1 MAGGSGNDRVYGDD
15 GNDSLEGGSGD
26 DTIYGGLG
34 NDIITSGSGAD
45 RAYGDDGNDSI
56 DGGGGSDTIYGGLGN
71 DVVAG
76 SGGTDRLFG
85 GTGNDAIIESSGDDS
100 LYGGDGNDVLTGN
113 GGHDRIFGGDGTDAA
128 VYSQSR
134 SHYTIT
140 SSGSDVTIAHGS
152 DRDVL
157 TGVEFARFTDQTV
170 ALTTTTNHA
179 PVTTADTANVSED
192 AVTPALGNV
201 LTNDSD
207 PDGTTLA
214 VAAPGTFAGTYG
226 ALVLAANGAYT
237 YTLNNGASNVQG
249 LAQGQTVTDTF
260 AYSATDGSLATPSSL
275 AVTIRRLCILRAYT
289 GLGEGCHAGLA
300 GRRGLEDGHGKCRA
314 RGLA

>member
-1 MAGGSGNDRVYGDD
+1 M
-15 GNDSLEGGSGD
+15 
-26 DTIYGGLG
+26 
-34 NDIITSGSGAD
+34 
-45 RAYGDDGNDSI
+45 YGDDGNDSI
-56 DGGGGSDTIYGGLGN
+56 DGGGGSDTLYGGL
-71 DVVAG
+71 DDAAVAG

-85 GTGNDAIIESSGDDS
+85 DDGNDIVTGSGGTDSLYGGAGNDSLDGNGGDDLLFGGTGNDAIIGSSGDDS

-113 GGHDRIFGGDGTDAA
+113 GGYDRIFGGDGTDAA

-192 AVTPALGNV
+192 AVTSALGNV

-289 GLGEGCHAGLA
+289 GLGEGCHAGVA

>member
-1 MAGGSGNDRVYGDD
+1 M
-15 GNDSLEGGSGD
+15 
-26 DTIYGGLG
+26 
-34 NDIITSGSGAD
+34 
-45 RAYGDDGNDSI
+45 YGDDGNDSI
-56 DGGGGSDTIYGGLGN
+56 DGGGGSDTLYGGL
-71 DVVAG
+71 DDAAVAG

-85 GTGNDAIIESSGDDS
+85 DDGNDIVTGSGGTDSLYGGAGNDSLDGNGGDDLLFGGTGNDAIIGSSGDDS
-100 LYGGDGNDVLTGN
+100 LY
-113 GGHDRIFGGDGTDAA
+113 GGDGTDAA

-179 PVTTADTANVSED
+179 PVTTADVSED
-192 AVTPALGNV
+192 AVTSALGNV

-207 PDGTTLA
+207 PDGTMLA

-226 ALVLAANGAYT
+226 TLVLAANGAYT

-289 GLGEGCHAGLA
+289 GLGEGCHAGVA